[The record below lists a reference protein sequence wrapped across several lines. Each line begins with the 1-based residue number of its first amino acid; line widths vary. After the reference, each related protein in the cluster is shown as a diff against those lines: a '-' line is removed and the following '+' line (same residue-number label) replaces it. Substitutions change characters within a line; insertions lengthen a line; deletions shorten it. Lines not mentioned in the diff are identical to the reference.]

1 MKHNMLVVTANAR
14 VRESLAGDLR
24 AMGYAVT
31 RAVSGAEAERV
42 ARSVSVDAALTE
54 SNLPDMTG
62 EELATRLGRI
72 RPDCRVIVMTN
83 FEMVKNSPD
92 QLRFGANDYLLRSDQ
107 ILRLLEKPTATRE
120 SDIGQRGSEALI
132 QAIDVLVGLLE
143 IDDHFFGGFSH
154 QAMRLVRS
162 VAEEMA
168 QDEEAILETVI
179 ATLLRDVGKVDIDPE
194 ILSEEGL
201 YSREQEQRMREH
213 VKGSMRLF
221 EHIDF
226 PWKVMPIIRHHH
238 ERYDGN
244 GYPEGLSG
252 REIPMGARII
262 SVVDAYL
269 ALTSGRSH
277 RAPLEVNQ
285 ALTML
290 IAESGRHFDP
300 EIVEALQ
307 RVLDKRQEGRK
318 RSKKP
323 RILLAES
330 QDDFRKLVK
339 MRLVNEGYEVTES
352 SNIDRVLVHML
363 KEPPDLAI
371 IDLDADEVE
380 AFQLLEEMRDDG
392 NLCRIPF
399 AFLSRRKERILKIK
413 ALRMGVDDFLNKDD
427 NLEELAARVGNILI
441 RETIRR
447 KGRTRPVRRGI
458 TGDLEMLGL
467 PDIVQTLVTG
477 MKTACVTLKYD
488 GAKGWVWFENG
499 AVKHAKTKNQAGD
512 AAFFEM
518 IRWDS
523 GEFVLEHGVQCK
535 SSSITHDT
543 MFLLMEGMRLMDE
556 SREEETQAV
565 S

>member
-24 AMGYAVT
+24 AMGYSVT

-42 ARSVSVDAALTE
+42 ARSVSVDAVLAE

-62 EELATRLGRI
+62 EELVTRLGRI
-72 RPDCRVIVMTN
+72 RPECRVVVMTN
-83 FEMVKNSPD
+83 FELVKNSPD
-92 QLRFGANDYLLRSDQ
+92 QLRFGPNDYLLRSDQ
-107 ILRLLEKPTATRE
+107 ILRLLEKPDAE
-120 SDIGQRGSEALI
+120 GDLNIGQRGNDALI
-132 QAIDVLVGLLE
+132 QTIDVLVGLLE

-162 VAEEMA
+162 VAEELA
-168 QDEEAILETVI
+168 QDEESILETVI

-194 ILSEEGL
+194 IFSEEGL
-201 YSREQEQRMREH
+201 YTREQEQRMREH

-221 EHIDF
+221 GHIDF

-262 SVVDAYL
+262 SVVDAFL

-277 RAPLEVNQ
+277 REPLEIDQ

-300 EIVEALQ
+300 EVVEALQ
-307 RVLDKRQEGRK
+307 RALDKRHGGRK
-318 RSKKP
+318 SGKKP

-330 QDDFRKLVK
+330 QEDFRKLVK
-339 MRLVNEGYEVTES
+339 LRLVNEGYEVIES
-352 SNIDRVLVHML
+352 ATIDRVLVHLL
-363 KEPPDLAI
+363 KEPPDLAL
-371 IDLDADEVE
+371 IDLDTDDVE
-380 AFQLLEEMRDDG
+380 AFQLLEEMRVDD
-392 NLCRIPF
+392 NLCRIPL

-427 NLEELAARVGNILI
+427 DLEELAARVDNILI

-447 KGRTRPVRRGI
+447 KGKAQRVRRGI
-458 TGDLEMLGL
+458 TGDLETLSL
-467 PDIVQTLVTG
+467 PDIIQTLATG
-477 MKTACVTLKYD
+477 MKTACVTLIRD
-488 GAKGWVWFENG
+488 ETKGWIWFDNG
-499 AVKHAKTKNQAGD
+499 AVKHAKTKSQAGEE
-512 AAFFEM
+512 AFFEM
-518 IRWDS
+518 IRWNT

-535 SSSITHDT
+535 STSITNDT
-543 MFLLMEGMRLMDE
+543 MYLLMEGMRLMDE
-556 SREEETQAV
+556 SREEEAQAV